1 MARTAV
7 IRRADLPDLRHTCRF
22 AAIALAGSLSACATF
37 GAPGAAPASGTPKI
51 AAATVNG
58 LPGDLASQRA
68 RTVLETYDTPA
79 ASVLEARRRADRAAS
94 TLQEFLAA
102 EGYLAAQV
110 SPEFIDSADGT
121 PALKTEPGPLFKIAS
136 VRIAIDGPLDE
147 ETRAALDRVRRQLPD
162 GAPARTGD
170 MESLDAM
177 LVNRLKQSGYAFA
190 TSDQIDALASREDST
205 VELTYLLTPGEQVKL
220 GRLMLPEGIDT
231 NARAV
236 QVLSTWQPG
245 EIYTPER
252 IRILRTR
259 LRSTGLYDG
268 IGIEISP
275 DPDADGTYPVN
286 LLLSEGKPR
295 SVGAGVSVS
304 TTEGIGAD
312 AFWER
317 RNLTGRGDTFRFEG
331 SAANLGRSL
340 TGTYELPNI
349 GRYGRTLTAELGA
362 RGLETDAYDITGIK
376 AAASLSQPFNTNFTI
391 SAGASIDATR
401 TIDYRTKMAGPRDP
415 RDQLTYSFPLNA
427 TYDTVR
433 DLLDPREGNRVSA
446 TIEPS
451 VSTGTVNATY
461 SRVLMSASTYHAITK
476 DLVGAARVRFG
487 AFFGDEDVPAD
498 RLFFAGG
505 GGSVR
510 GFPYQS
516 LSPRSVSGAYIGGTS
531 LFDASAELR
540 WRQSERFGYAA
551 FVDTGAAV
559 LDSGDLFGE
568 LRTAVGGGIRYY
580 PGFGPIRLDIATPL
594 DRRDGE
600 DPIQVYIS
608 IGQAF

>member
-1 MARTAV
+1 MVRV
-7 IRRADLPDLRHTCRF
+7 PVNRRAAPGNPRVSRSL
-22 AAIALAGSLSACATF
+22 AAMALAGSLSACATF
-37 GAPGAAPASGTPKI
+37 GAPGAEPASTAPKI
-51 AAATVNG
+51 AAATFDGVPEG
-58 LPGDLASQRA
+58 LASRA
-68 RTVLETYDTPA
+68 KSVLETYDTPA

-110 SPEFIDSADGT
+110 T
-121 PALKTEPGPLFKIAS
+121 PALVDSAERTPRLTVVPGERFKVAS
-136 VRIAIDGPLDE
+136 VDVVIDGPLDDD
-147 ETRAALDRVRRQLPD
+147 TRKAIDRTRKQLAV
-162 GAPARTGD
+162 GAPARTSD
-170 MESLDAM
+170 MESLDAI

-190 TSDQIDALASREDST
+190 KSGPIDALASRDESN
-205 VELTYLLTPGEQVKL
+205 VELTYTLTPGEQVRL
-220 GRLMLPEGIDT
+220 GRLVLPDGIET
-231 NARAV
+231 EAAALR
-236 QVLSTWQPG
+236 VLRTWKAG
-245 EIYTPER
+245 ETYTPER
-252 IRILRTR
+252 VRTLRTR

-268 IGIEISP
+268 IGIEIAETP
-275 DPDADGTYPVN
+275 DTDGTYPVN
-286 LLLSEGKPR
+286 LLLSESKPR
-295 SVGAGVSVS
+295 SIGAGVSVS
-304 TTEGIGAD
+304 TTEGVGAD

-317 RNLTGRGDTFRFEG
+317 RNITGRGDTFRLEG

-362 RGLETDAYDITGIK
+362 RGLETDAYDITGLK
-376 AAASLSQPFNTNFTI
+376 AGASLAQPFNRNFTI
-391 SAGASIDATR
+391 SAGASVDVTR
-401 TIDYRTKMAGPRDP
+401 TIDYRLKIVGPGIP
-415 RDQLTYSFPLNA
+415 RDQVTYSFPLNA

-433 DLLDPREGNRVSA
+433 NPLDPQGGNRVSA

-451 VSTGTVNATY
+451 VSTGSANATY
-461 SRVLMSASTYHAITK
+461 SRLLTSASTYHSIT
-476 DLVGAARVRFG
+476 DGLVGAARVQFG
-487 AFFGDEDVPAD
+487 AFFGDKDVPAD

-510 GFPYQS
+510 GFSYQS
-516 LSPRSVSGAYIGGTS
+516 LSPSNAANEYVGGTS

-540 WRQSERFGYAA
+540 WRQSDRFGYAA

-559 LDSGDLFGE
+559 LDTGDLFGE
-568 LRTAVGGGIRYY
+568 LRTAVGAGIRYY

-600 DPIQVYIS
+600 DPVQVYIS